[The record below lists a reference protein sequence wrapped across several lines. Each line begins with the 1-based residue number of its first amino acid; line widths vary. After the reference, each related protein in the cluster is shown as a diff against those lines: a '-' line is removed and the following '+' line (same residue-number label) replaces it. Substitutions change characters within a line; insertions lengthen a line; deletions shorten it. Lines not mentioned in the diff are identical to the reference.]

1 MSTVEQLGDR
11 WPKVL
16 KGFTDAKV
24 APEDVK
30 SITSAINGLTLDQ
43 AKEAVPAGFSNDSG
57 QEQQDRRNL
66 YRAAHCLW
74 YLAYR
79 SDKSLAVVGWQTFH
93 DTRSSMD
100 TLRQI
105 VRGLVKKALGQ
116 DEVAISRPDS
126 SQSQISARPAVVVRT
141 QFDAL
146 KSFQNAAKT
155 VREQVHTQR
164 QATITPVQMAR
175 KVLTPQSIVSTFQA
189 QGQARQTRATGLLAS
204 SEEAIARQYFLKLFD
219 LHTTFTDQKLD
230 LLFNFTAT
238 STAVETAY
246 KAFDKDVRK
255 GQEETQS
262 KLDLAKTFFTALSKA
277 PPPLSFVGSIGGAV
291 VGQLHVDKEIDQ
303 RGQHEV
309 LRGDASNPIVDALKS
324 KFASLAKTLEDKT
337 RVGNALGGID
347 RAGDLQKALHIVAAK
362 YYLLI
367 RNTVKEVC
375 EDTFGGSSQEREK
388 KFQVFLENVRVKK
401 LGTLSGELTAQRL
414 KDLAMREADTLHKEV
429 EAAISSTLGAAK
441 VPLPD
446 PDDLVGAIELLLYGS
461 YVLNAF
467 RKEDKTASNGYSYN
481 FSASLPDTIV
491 KRLASASTEWAVLA
505 TDITKQQA
513 DKKTRLKWEDR
524 ENHKRA
530 LCYFFEWYR
539 TEMNPFFMMAGVTIK
554 GQPVTGEYIKVQI
567 MEYVTRLNKA
577 IMANAKKEHFYS
589 VRTTWNWNEIDIAMG
604 RSQRL
609 DPELLNAELA
619 SLRGQAIPN
628 FHSLQ

>member
-16 KGFTDAKV
+16 SGLSDAKV

-30 SITSAINGLTLDQ
+30 SITAAINSLTLDQ
-43 AKEAVPAGFSNDSG
+43 AKEAVPAGFSKESG
-57 QEQQDRRNL
+57 QEQKARRDL

-93 DTRSSMD
+93 DARSSMD
-100 TLRQI
+100 TLRKI
-105 VRGLVKKALGQ
+105 VQDLVRKALGK
-116 DEVAISRPDS
+116 DELAIAKPDS
-126 SQSQISARPAVVVRT
+126 DAGQVSARPAVVVRT

-155 VREQVHTQR
+155 VRAQVHAQR
-164 QATITPVQMAR
+164 EATITPVQMAR
-175 KVLTPQSIVSTFQA
+175 KVLTPQSVVSTLQA
-189 QGQARQTRATGLLAS
+189 QGQARQARASALLAS
-204 SEEAIARQYFLKLFD
+204 SQEAIARQYFLKLFD
-219 LHTTFTDQKLD
+219 LHAEFTDQKLD

-238 STAVETAY
+238 ATAVETAY
-246 KAFDKDVRK
+246 KSFDKDVRA
-255 GQEETQS
+255 GQQEMQS
-262 KLDLAKTFFTALSKA
+262 KLDLAKTFFTALAKA

-309 LRGDASNPIVDALKS
+309 LRGDAANPIVSSLKDKFTALS
-324 KFASLAKTLEDKT
+324 RTLQDKT
-337 RVGNALGGID
+337 RVGVVLGGIE

-362 YYLLI
+362 YYSLI

-375 EDTFGGSSQEREK
+375 EDTFGGSSQDRER
-388 KFQVFLENVRVKK
+388 KFQLFLENVRTRK
-401 LGTLSGELTAQRL
+401 LGTLGGELTTQRL
-414 KDLAMREADTLHKEV
+414 QDLAMREADTLHKETA
-429 EAAISSTLGAAK
+429 AAISSTLGAAK
-441 VPLPD
+441 VPLPE
-446 PDDLVGAIELLLYGS
+446 PDDLVGAIELMLYGS

-467 RKEDKTASNGYSYN
+467 RKEDKTASSGYTYN
-481 FSASLPDTIV
+481 FSASLPDAIV

-513 DKKTRLKWEDR
+513 DRKTRLKWEDR

-539 TEMNPFFMMAGVTIK
+539 SEMNPFFMMAGVMIK
-554 GQPVTGEYIKVQI
+554 GQPVTGEYIKVQV
-567 MEYVTRLNKA
+567 MEYITRLNKA
-577 IMANAKKEHFYS
+577 IMANAKKEHIYS
-589 VRTTWNWNEIDIAMG
+589 IRTTWNWSEIDIAMG
-604 RSQRL
+604 RTQRL
-609 DPELLNAELA
+609 DPVLLNAELA
-619 SLRGQAIPN
+619 ALRGQAISN